1 MRTINLSNSRIIQ
14 SILLL
19 IALAFFPSTTGA
31 QDWVQLGIDIDGEA
45 ENDFSGT
52 TVSLST
58 DGSTLAIGAAYNQGN
73 GLNAGH
79 VRVFK
84 LLAGEWTQ
92 LGEDIDGEAP
102 SDESGFSVSLSADG
116 SAVAIGA
123 RKNSETGPDA
133 GHVRVYKFLSEEWI
147 QLGEDMDGEAEDDL
161 SGWSVSLSGDGLT
174 VAIGAPDNEGNGL
187 STGHVR
193 VYKFLSEEWTQLGS
207 DIDGET
213 TTSASGWALSLSSDG
228 LTIAIGAIN
237 NSDIAVFS
245 GEVKV
250 YKFLSEEWTQQGAD
264 INGEAE
270 GDNSGNAISLSADGL
285 ILAIGAYKNDG
296 NGQNAGH
303 VRVYQFSLGE
313 WTQQGEDI
321 NGEAAGDQSG
331 TSVSLSANGLTL
343 AIGAH
348 QNTGNGMFSGHVR
361 VFQFLLGEWTQQ
373 GDDIDGEAIG
383 DFSGQAISLSA
394 DGSTVAI
401 GAQGS
406 DENGP
411 NSGHVRVFSQ
421 VCPGTASTLDIA
433 VCESIIS
440 PSGDFT
446 WSASGTYVDVIENVN
461 GCDSTITVNLTIQN
475 SFATDVRMSCEPFTW
490 IDENVYST
498 SNTTA
503 THIIPNAAGCD
514 SLITLNL
521 TINQSTS
528 STDVQTACEPFTW
541 IDENVYST
549 SNTTATHI
557 IPNAVGCDSLI
568 TLNLTI
574 NQSTSSTDVQTACEP
589 FTWIDENVYST
600 SNTTATHI
608 IPNAAGCDSL
618 ITLNLT
624 INQSTSSTDVQ
635 TSCGPFTWI
644 DENVYDASN
653 SSATYVIPNA
663 VGCDSLITL
672 DLTVYGPTTITLSGN
687 TLTADVAGLDYQWV
701 DCDAD
706 FEVIDGETNQTFNP
720 IAGGNYAVI
729 TNNGF
734 CTYTSDCVNV
744 LLVGIDSST
753 FKDAISLYPNPTTG
767 NFSINLGSH
776 LRKIEYQIINPLG
789 EVVQAQSGIE
799 TTLLNLNIEGASGLY
814 LVILSSGN
822 ENTTLR
828 IVKE

>member
-1 MRTINLSNSRIIQ
+1 MRTVKLSSSRIIQ

-19 IALAFFPSTTGA
+19 VALAFIPTTTSA
-31 QDWVQLGIDIDGEA
+31 QDWSQLGIDIDGEA
-45 ENDFSGT
+45 ENDFSGA
-52 TVSLST
+52 TVSLSA

-79 VRVFK
+79 VRVYKF
-84 LLAGEWTQ
+84 LAGVWTQ

-102 SDESGFSVSLSADG
+102 GDESGFSVSLSADG
-116 SAVAIGA
+116 STVAIGA
-123 RKNSETGPDA
+123 RKNAENGPEA

-174 VAIGAPDNEGNGL
+174 VAIGAPGNEGNGL

-213 TTSASGWALSLSSDG
+213 TTSSSGWALSLSSDG

-237 NSDIAVFS
+237 NSDVAVFS

-250 YKFLSEEWTQQGAD
+250 YKFLSEEWIQQGAD

-270 GDNSGNAISLSADGL
+270 GDNSGNAMSLSADGL

-303 VRVYQFSLGE
+303 VRVYLFSLGE

-331 TSVSLSANGLTL
+331 SAVSLSANGLTL
-343 AIGAH
+343 AIGGH

-373 GDDIDGEAIG
+373 GDDIDGEAIA

-394 DGSTVAI
+394 DGSAVAI

-421 VCPGTASTLDIA
+421 LCPGTASTQDIA
-433 VCESIIS
+433 VCESLIS

-446 WSASGTYVDVIENVN
+446 WTASGTYVDVIENVN
-461 GCDSTITVNLTIQN
+461 GCDSVITVNLTIQN
-475 SFATDVRMSCEPFTW
+475 SFATDVRTSCEPFTW

-498 SNTTA
+498 FNTTA
-503 THIIPNAAGCD
+503 TLIIPNAAGCD
-514 SLITLNL
+514 SLITLDL
-521 TINQSTS
+521 TINEPTFA
-528 STDVQTACEPFTW
+528 TDVQTACGTYTW
-541 IDENVYST
+541 IDQNVYST
-549 SNTTATHI
+549 SNTTATHVI
-557 IPNAVGCDSLI
+557 L
-568 TLNLTI
+568 
-574 NQSTSSTDVQTACEP
+574 
-589 FTWIDENVYST
+589 
-600 SNTTATHI
+600 
-608 IPNAAGCDSL
+608 NAAGCDSL
-618 ITLNLT
+618 ITLDLT
-624 INQSTSSTDVQ
+624 INDPSFSTDVQ

-644 DENVYDASN
+644 DENVYEVSN
-653 SSATYVIPNA
+653 SSATHVIPNA

-672 DLTVYGPTTITLSGN
+672 DLTVYAPTTVTLSSN

-701 DCDAD
+701 DCDAN

-720 IAGGNYAVI
+720 IADGNYAVI
-729 TNNGF
+729 TDNGF
-734 CTYTSDCVNV
+734 CAYTSDCVTV

-753 FKDAISLYPNPTTG
+753 FKDEISLYPNPTTG
-767 NFSINLGSH
+767 NFSIDLGSH
-776 LRKIEYQIINPLG
+776 LRTIEYRIINPLG
-789 EVVQAQSGIE
+789 EIVQAQSGIE
-799 TTLLNLNIEGASGLY
+799 TTMLNLNIDGASGLY

-822 ENTTLR
+822 ENTTIR

>member
-574 NQSTSSTDVQTACEP
+574 NQSTSSTDVQT
-589 FTWIDENVYST
+589 
-600 SNTTATHI
+600 
-608 IPNAAGCDSL
+608 
-618 ITLNLT
+618 
-624 INQSTSSTDVQ
+624 
-635 TSCGPFTWI
+635 SCGPFTWI